1 MLYYVNKDTLYV
13 EGNATISK
21 VCTAS
26 SLYVEGNATISKVC
40 TASSF
45 NATSDYR
52 IKENVT
58 SLNSSLSNINNLR
71 PVLYKN
77 IITKNQDIGF
87 IAHEL
92 QQYYPD
98 LVTGEKDADEYQTVN
113 YIGLIPVLVKTT
125 QELYSKVNLLEN
137 EISELKNKM

>member
-1 MLYYVNKDTLYV
+1 MLYYVNPDTLYV
-13 EGNATISK
+13 EGDVKITGK
-21 VCTAS
+21 CTVG
-26 SLYVEGNATISKVC
+26 SLIQ
-40 TASSF
+40 
-45 NATSDYR
+45 TSDYR

-58 SLNSSLSNINNLR
+58 SLNSSLSNVNKLR

-77 IITKNQDIGF
+77 IITKTQDIGF

-98 LVTGEKDADEYQTVN
+98 LVTGEKDDDNYQTVN

-137 EISELKNKM
+137 EIIELKNKM